1 MKILVLSQDQK
12 ILNSI
17 KGKFN
22 SFSIDIDLAS
32 LMHIEDIP
40 KNLTGLI
47 VPGKV
52 DKNVLSTFLKFA
64 KKNNLKTLFTNQGGV
79 ESLISYF
86 GNKECRVKKFEG
98 SDLTFLSLGSK
109 LAEII
114 GGAGPLNTHYDLDCE
129 IPISFLP
136 DKFLLSA
143 FNAGNGSIEALEMV
157 GEWEILGVIWPL
169 FSSKKAPSGFENIL
183 SWISE

>member
-1 MKILVLSQDQK
+1 MKILVLSNDQK

-17 KGKFN
+17 EEKFN
-22 SFSIDIDLAS
+22 LFSINIELITS
-32 LMHIEDIP
+32 THIEDVP

-47 VPGKV
+47 VPEKV
-52 DKNVLSTFLKFA
+52 DINVLSIFIKFA
-64 KKNNLKTLFTNQGGV
+64 KENNLKTLFTNRGI

-86 GNKECRVKKFEG
+86 GDKDYIAKEFDG
-98 SDLTFLSLGSK
+98 SDSTFLALGSK

-114 GGAGPLNTHYDLDCE
+114 GGAGPLNTHYDLDWE
-129 IPISFLP
+129 IPINFLP

-143 FNAGNGSIEALEMV
+143 FNSGNGSIEALEMV
-157 GEWEILGVIWPL
+157 GKWEIIGVIWPL

>member
-22 SFSIDIDLAS
+22 SFSIDIDLVS

-52 DKNVLSTFLKFA
+52 DKTF
-64 KKNNLKTLFTNQGGV
+64 
-79 ESLISYF
+79 
-86 GNKECRVKKFEG
+86 
-98 SDLTFLSLGSK
+98 
-109 LAEII
+109 
-114 GGAGPLNTHYDLDCE
+114 
-129 IPISFLP
+129 
-136 DKFLLSA
+136 
-143 FNAGNGSIEALEMV
+143 
-157 GEWEILGVIWPL
+157 
-169 FSSKKAPSGFENIL
+169 
-183 SWISE
+183 